1 MVTDP
6 TSQTLMRTVQPKLG
20 QRAPALWV
28 QAAMTSEMV
37 TLSPDGGGGGPA
49 APALLQE
56 VHEVMFPG
64 QRAGRFQR

>member
-49 APALLQE
+49 RGDLGGGAE
-56 VHEVMFPG
+56 I
-64 QRAGRFQR
+64 AGRTRPAPRGA